1 MTWLEMLEKR
11 IMQALPD
18 TKIVVDTEA
27 KKTLALEAIERLRP
41 YDGLTVSIDE
51 EPAYPWWLEEQ
62 QEGD

>member
-11 IMQALPD
+11 IMQAWPD
-18 TKIVVDTEA
+18 TKIIVDTEA
-27 KKTLALEAIERLRP
+27 KKTIALEAIERLRP

-62 QEGD
+62 QQDD